1 MHSFAYLASRMIEFR
16 NVQAGRPGI
25 TLIKAFNWRIEAGE
39 NWLIQGPG
47 GSGKTLLLEL
57 LAGKIHPT
65 DGVLHI
71 DFINGESWDERH
83 AQRKRFIHYVPTHA
97 VQSLLKQDQHQYYQQ
112 RYYSIGDQQQ
122 PTVRHVLGY
131 SLDALKALN
140 LPEEFSIDHLL
151 SVDANRLSN
160 GQLKKLLLIKVLLS
174 GLPKLMLFDYP
185 FEGLDQASRLALCRF
200 IDYLS
205 EKHNLQ
211 VVIVDQHNELP
222 TRMNRVLKMREFRCV
237 SVNEYRKPSYEI
249 SPGKEHVH
257 SSVGTM
263 EAHRMKQETHST
275 PGDINPASL
284 AAPILVDPVVEVTN
298 LKIQYGDHV
307 ILKDFNWRVNKGKRW
322 ALVGRNGA
330 GKTTLFSMIFA
341 DHPMAYSQRVY
352 LFGRR
357 RGTGESI
364 WDIKRRISYLGPEQ
378 LSYLSPANI
387 HTTAHEY
394 LLRMLK
400 RWDAH
405 HLAQLAKA
413 FHAEEFL
420 QLPVRALSSGQLQ
433 IILIMQ
439 CLLTECELLLLDEP
453 FQFLDV
459 ERKAALNRVL
469 NNYLDGNKTL
479 ILITHY
485 ATDLEQWTNHTKY
498 L

>member
-1 MHSFAYLASRMIEFR
+1 MIEFR

-25 TLIKAFNWRIEAGE
+25 ALIKGFNWRIEAGE
-39 NWLIQGPG
+39 SWLIQGPN

-65 DGVLHI
+65 EGTLNI
-71 DFINGESWDERH
+71 DFITGASWDERY

-122 PTVRHVLGY
+122 PTVQDVLGY
-131 SLDALKALN
+131 PLDALKALN
-140 LPEEFSIDHLL
+140 LPPEFSIDHLL

-174 GLPKLMLFDYP
+174 GLPRLMLFDYP

-200 IDYLS
+200 MDFLI
-205 EKHNLQ
+205 EQHGMQ
-211 VVIVDQHNELP
+211 VVVVDQHNELP
-222 TRMNRVLKMREFRCV
+222 TRINRVLKMQDYRSLV
-237 SVNEYRKPSYEI
+237 QKEYNPLSQGTSPMQSQSHSIGEEPYEA
-249 SPGKEHVH
+249 GEKHTTV
-257 SSVGTM
+257 
-263 EAHRMKQETHST
+263 
-275 PGDINPASL
+275 
-284 AAPILVDPVVEVTN
+284 AAPDRNDPAVPITATFADPVVEVTD
-298 LKIQYGDHV
+298 LRIQYGEHV
-307 ILKDFNWRVNKGKRW
+307 ILRDFNWRVNKGERW

-341 DHPMAYSQRVY
+341 DHPMAYSQCVY

-378 LSYLSPANI
+378 LSYLSPTHI
-387 HTTAHEY
+387 HMNAQEY
-394 LLRMLK
+394 LLRTVK
-400 RWDAH
+400 HWEGNRF
-405 HLAQLAKA
+405 AQLSEA
-413 FHAEEFL
+413 FRAGEFL

-453 FQFLDV
+453 FQFLDA
-459 ERKAALNRVL
+459 ERKAALNHVL
-469 NNYLDGNKTL
+469 NTYLDKSKTL

-485 ATDLEQWTNHTKY
+485 ATDLQQWTNHTKY